1 MYLLGLEITDDGV
14 DVVEDLVDEGHHLAH
29 LHLDKVA
36 PALLGDLDEG
46 VARHVLHAV
55 VSLCREQLRS
65 NKMFNK
71 RNTVGACSF
80 GHTVVKL
87 FLNALNRKPQ
97 RSVYWTSPGS
107 PSLFQLV
114 FCPVPN

>member
-1 MYLLGLEITDDGV
+1 MYLLGLEVTDDGV

-55 VSLCREQLRS
+55 VSLCQEQLRS
-65 NKMFNK
+65 NKMLNK
-71 RNTVGACSF
+71 RNTVGACS
-80 GHTVVKL
+80 V
-87 FLNALNRKPQ
+87 LNALKRKPQ
-97 RSVYWTSPGS
+97 RSVSYWTSPGS
-107 PSLFQLV
+107 PSRFQSFLP
-114 FCPVPN
+114 FGPNEKPN